1 MALSGAQR
9 QAKYRATA
17 KGKAKELEYRT
28 SERGNF
34 LEGHDQG
41 QEQAL
46 LAQREGYEATQRRAN
61 AKRPSQSKKRP
72 GADFYVVPEITKRL
86 RRRQIRDDFVQYLL
100 SLDLS

>member
-1 MALSGAQR
+1 MVLSGAQR
-9 QAKYRATA
+9 QAKYQATA
-17 KGKAKELEYRT
+17 KGKATHRRYRKSDKGKAKRRCYSRT
-28 SERGNF
+28 D
-34 LEGHDQG
+34 EGK
-41 QEQAL
+41 AKI
-46 LAQREGYEATQRRAN
+46 RRAN